1 MSLTNLLLPF
11 LIAPLACIIT
21 YMIGARELYEACP
34 KARILLRPHALLAYA
49 GTLLATTLIIAYP
62 PVPASVPLWLLAT
75 FAGLLVTISWLDL
88 ETGMLSDALTVV
100 LGALAL
106 GYDALRFDTFS
117 DWLPTLALACGLLAL
132 GWFFAGPYSRWRQR
146 DMLGWGDVKFF
157 AAAGLWLVPLQLPI
171 FLILAGGAGALAA
184 AFYKMIT
191 GRAETPFAPA
201 LCLSLFLCVVLG
213 FDLNLVLETLF

>member
-1 MSLTNLLLPF
+1 MPALLSPILSAP
-11 LIAPLACIIT
+11 LIAFCLCVLT
-21 YMIGARELYEACP
+21 YVAGARELYETCP
-34 KARILLRPHALLAYA
+34 KAANLLRPRALVAYSIVIATALLIVSYA
-49 GTLLATTLIIAYP
+49 PQPVWVLAVL
-62 PVPASVPLWLLAT
+62 
-75 FAGLLVTISWLDL
+75 AGLLVTISWLDL

-106 GYDALRFDTFS
+106 GYNALRFTTFS

-213 FDLNLVLETLF
+213 FNLNQVLETLF